1 MTEDGRLGRMEA
13 DIAYINNS
21 LKATNEN
28 MKILVHNLKEEKET
42 ERLKRFR
49 KVIKNG

>member
-13 DIAYINNS
+13 DIAYIKNS
-21 LKATNEN
+21 LKVINEN
-28 MKILVHNLKEEKET
+28 MKILVNNIKEEKET